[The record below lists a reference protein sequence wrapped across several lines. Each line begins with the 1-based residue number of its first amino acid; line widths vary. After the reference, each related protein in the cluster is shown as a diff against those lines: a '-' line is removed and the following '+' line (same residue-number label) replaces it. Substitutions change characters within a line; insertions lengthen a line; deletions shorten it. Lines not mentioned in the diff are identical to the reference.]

1 MKKLKK
7 IPKFKS
13 IAEEERFSATY
24 DSTDYVDYAKAE
36 PAFFPEL
43 KPSNKTI
50 SIRLPESLIEAIKL
64 LANKQNI
71 PYQSM
76 LKVLLA
82 EKVRKVF
89 NIKPRRKKA
98 TISLPSLDEFR
109 STIKVTGEPLSKIV
123 IAARKRERH

>member
-13 IAEEERFSATY
+13 AVEEERFWDTRDSA
-24 DSTDYVDYAKAE
+24 DYIDFAEAK
-36 PAFFPEL
+36 PAFFPLL

-50 SIRLPESLIEAIKL
+50 SIRLPESLIEAIRL
-64 LANKQNI
+64 LANKQDI

-82 EKVRKVF
+82 EKVQEVL
-89 NIKPRRKKA
+89 NIKSRRGKA
-98 TISLPSLDEFR
+98 
-109 STIKVTGEPLSKIV
+109 
-123 IAARKRERH
+123 A